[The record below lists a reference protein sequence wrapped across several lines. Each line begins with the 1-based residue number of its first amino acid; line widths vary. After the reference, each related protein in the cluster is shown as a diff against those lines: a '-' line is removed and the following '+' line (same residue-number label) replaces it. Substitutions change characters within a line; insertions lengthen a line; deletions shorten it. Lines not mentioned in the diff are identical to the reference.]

1 MDGIHSVLFDF
12 DGLIANTEPLHFETF
27 LQVLGENGIRLPPG
41 TNQSHYIG
49 IHDRGSFRKAFAEA
63 GRELG
68 PGMVEKL
75 VERKSRLYLDGAGKI
90 ELFDGVRE
98 LLDSLPPS
106 LPSTIASG
114 GRRVDILAVL
124 RRHGL
129 AEKFPS
135 FVCGD
140 DIDKSKPDPE
150 CFLRGLDLLGQ
161 PGGGLAAENCLV
173 FEDSFRGV
181 EAAGSAGMRCVAV
194 THFYTAEELSGA
206 DWVLNSLREWSWD

>member
-114 GRRVDILAVL
+114 GRRVDILAVVEGL
-124 RRHGL
+124 FERINTRHMGQQAQLDLRIIGAQQRRARRRHEGAANAAAFFAANGNVL
-129 AEKFPS
+129 Q
-135 FVCGD
+135 VR
-140 DIDKSKPDPE
+140 ID
-150 CFLRGLDLLGQ
+150 R
-161 PGGGLAAENCLV
+161 
-173 FEDSFRGV
+173 
-181 EAAGSAGMRCVAV
+181 
-194 THFYTAEELSGA
+194 
-206 DWVLNSLREWSWD
+206 